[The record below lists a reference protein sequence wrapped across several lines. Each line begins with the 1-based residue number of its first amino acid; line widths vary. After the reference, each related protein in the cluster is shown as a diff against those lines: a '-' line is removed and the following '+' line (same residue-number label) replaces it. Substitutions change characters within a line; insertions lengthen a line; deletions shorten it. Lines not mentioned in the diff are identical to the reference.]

1 MKTITEHKKYTGKL
15 REWLWLI
22 LATVSF
28 WGIFYPN
35 FTLTQDVC
43 KIYTQVSEETVDEEE
58 KQQLEEELN
67 GHIDKVKN
75 EGIKISD
82 LKKGKVRV
90 KSRFLNF
97 IKKWWN

>member
-1 MKTITEHKKYTGKL
+1 M
-15 REWLWLI
+15 
-22 LATVSF
+22 
-28 WGIFYPN
+28 
-35 FTLTQDVC
+35 C